1 MTQTTNLANARRDFS
16 AYAAEVHDTQDRV
29 VVTRNGE
36 PVVVLISP
44 AELES
49 IEATL
54 EVLSDP
60 AFNLA
65 EFQADL
71 ERSRAHPEDDVSAEE
86 MAEGYEHFRATGSW
100 PDGWDV

>member
-60 AFNLA
+60 AFHLAGFLA
-65 EFQADL
+65 ET
-71 ERSRAHPEDDVSAEE
+71 EHSRAHSEDNVSAEE
-86 MAEGYEHFRATGSW
+86 MAAGYEQFRATGTW